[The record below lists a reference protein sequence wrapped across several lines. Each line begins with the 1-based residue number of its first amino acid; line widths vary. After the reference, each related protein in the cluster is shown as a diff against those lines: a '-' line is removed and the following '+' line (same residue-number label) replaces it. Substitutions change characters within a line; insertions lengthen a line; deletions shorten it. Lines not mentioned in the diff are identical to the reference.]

1 MLLYFSA
8 SGIGKGPQRIQRLSL
23 DLTLKLSAH
32 LLEGKPGLGGGGD
45 GWFHFKTGLRLS
57 SGLLKASESF
67 SGGLYL
73 KKEILSI

>member
-32 LLEGKPGLGGGGD
+32 LLEGKPGLGGGG
-45 GWFHFKTGLRLS
+45 GWMVSFQNRAETQFW
-57 SGLLKASESF
+57 ASES
-67 SGGLYL
+67 
-73 KKEILSI
+73 